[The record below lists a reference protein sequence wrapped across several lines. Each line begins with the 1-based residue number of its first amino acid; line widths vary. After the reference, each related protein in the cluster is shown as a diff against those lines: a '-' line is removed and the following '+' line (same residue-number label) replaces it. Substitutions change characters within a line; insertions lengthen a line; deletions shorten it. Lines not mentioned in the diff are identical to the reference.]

1 MEVLVS
7 QEESKLVSGAKDTTV
22 VITPEDCI
30 AALDFWRHFNI
41 PIPTALQDAFD
52 SFSKDPVFL
61 NQEKVKLEI
70 CRAISETD
78 HEAFKD
84 EMFKKI
90 VEECAGVT
98 FDMQFDKDLEKTLS
112 VEKE

>member
-1 MEVLVS
+1 MS
-7 QEESKLVSGAKDTTV
+7 EESKDQLAEKENKV
-22 VITPEDCI
+22 VITPEDCN
-30 AALDFWRHFNI
+30 AALDFWRHFEI
-41 PIPTALQDAFD
+41 PIPAALQTAFD
-52 SFSKDPVFL
+52 SFAANVTFE

-84 EMFKKI
+84 EMFQRI

-98 FDMQFDKDLEKTLS
+98 FDMQFDKDFEATVTK
-112 VEKE
+112 KE

>member
-1 MEVLVS
+1 MSENTNEQSMEK
-7 QEESKLVSGAKDTTV
+7 EKKI
-22 VITPEDCI
+22 VISPEDCN

-41 PIPTALQDAFD
+41 PIPSNLQSAFDAFTAD
-52 SFSKDPVFL
+52 SSFE
-61 NQEKVKLEI
+61 NQEKVKLEV

-90 VEECAGVT
+90 VEECSGVS
-98 FDMQFDKDLEKTLS
+98 FEMQFDEDF
-112 VEKE
+112 EKEVTKKE